1 MWVTRAVVAYVRTT
15 HMMRFPL
22 IACTALL
29 PLWIMA
35 AFLVLAFGVA
45 RADLPREAQT
55 AVDQGLAAIQKQD
68 FAQANQCLQSACK
81 KAPAADVYVSL
92 GQAEAK
98 IPGREMRAI
107 CWLGAYL
114 AARPTA
120 PDAAAVRSEID
131 SLQAKSRAKILAVI
145 QSAEDVVRQM
155 PSGEDRDRALQ
166 RLASIWESWGDET
179 RAQKVIDLIDGPSP
193 KSDALSNLA
202 TAYAEKAGKQFEAGD
217 LPGSQVSLVSA
228 QKAAQQQHDMY
239 PRSESFPQY
248 RIAMAHLTIARQE
261 IRTGDI
267 TGAHA
272 SMAVALGIADSIN
285 DEWCSETKAAIA
297 TTEIGLGRVH
307 LKSGDTPGSR
317 ESFAHALKLADFVQ
331 RPNEKYELLM
341 DMADAQTKAGDLEGA
356 RASLVAALPLVTV
369 YNDAGH
375 ARMEIVRAQVKAGD
389 LVAAKKTA
397 DLIVEGEPSWKYDA
411 RRAIAEGQIRAHD
424 LDGARKSLVSALAAV
439 ELYKNN
445 GQGKFEAQRMI
456 ADAQIRA
463 GATADALVTLATAS
477 KTADLLFGNS
487 DQKSWAQ
494 QGIAEAQFKA
504 GDKSSALKT
513 ASLIQNA
520 DVQSKTMSELAG
532 SPNSIASIYSEPLEF
547 PRQSEMLDLSS
558 TITADAWIWMLHESF
573 DAPWFTA
580 YPDFSNYM
588 AMADLILKTPVKNG
602 MQRRYHPM
610 DNVSSLIEVSSCM
623 ATAQN
628 QVDEMLKLQF
638 KK

>member
-1 MWVTRAVVAYVRTT
+1 MI
-15 HMMRFPL
+15 RFPL

-29 PLWIMA
+29 PLCVRA
-35 AFLVLAFGVA
+35 AFLLLAFGVA

-68 FAQANQCLQSACK
+68 FMQADQCLQKACE
-81 KAPAADVYVSL
+81 KAPAADVYASL
-92 GQAEAK
+92 GQTEAK
-98 IPGREMRAI
+98 IPGRELRAI

-114 AARPTA
+114 AAKPTA
-120 PDAAAVRSEID
+120 VDTAAVRSEID
-131 SLQAKSRAKILAVI
+131 LLHLKSRAKILAVI
-145 QSAEDVVRQM
+145 QLAEEATQQM
-155 PSGEDRDRALQ
+155 PSGESRDHAFQ
-166 RLASIWESWGDET
+166 SVAGIWESWGDEP
-179 RAQKVIDLIDGPSP
+179 RARKVIDLIADSSP

-217 LPGSQVSLVSA
+217 LAGSRDSLVSA
-228 QKAAQQQHDMY
+228 QNAAKQQHDMY

-248 RIAMAHLTIARQE
+248 RIAMAHLVIARQQ

-272 SMAVALGIADSIN
+272 SMAAALGIADSIK

-297 TTEIGLGRVH
+297 TTEIGLGRVQ
-307 LKSGDTPGSR
+307 LKSGNTTGSL
-317 ESFAHALKLADFVQ
+317 ESFAQALKLADLVQ

-341 DMADAQTKAGDLEGA
+341 DMADAQTKAGDMA
-356 RASLVAALPLVTV
+356 DAHASLASALPLVTV

-389 LVAAKKTA
+389 WVAAEKTA
-397 DLIVEGEPSWKYDA
+397 DLIIEGEPSWKYDA
-411 RRAIAEGQIRAHD
+411 RIAIAEGQIRASD
-424 LDGARKSLVSALAAV
+424 LVGARKSLAAALAAV

-445 GQGKFEAQRMI
+445 GQGKFEAERMV

-463 GATADALVTLATAS
+463 GDSEGALVTLTFAS

-487 DQKSWAQ
+487 DQGSWAQ

-504 GDKSSALKT
+504 GDKTAALKT

-520 DVQSKTMSELAG
+520 DIKSKTMGELAG
-532 SPNSIASIYSEPLEF
+532 SPNNIPSIHSEPFEF
-547 PRQSEMLDLSS
+547 PRQSEMLELSS
-558 TITADAWIWMLHESF
+558 PITADAWVGMVQEGF
-573 DAPWFTA
+573 NAPWFTA

-588 AMADLILKTPVKNG
+588 AMADLILKTPVRNG
-602 MQRRYHPM
+602 MQRRYHPL
-610 DNVSSLIEVSSCM
+610 DKVSSLIEVSSCM
-623 ATAQN
+623 APAQN
-628 QVDEMLKLQF
+628 QVDEMLRLQF